1 MNKRMRRAITAFA
14 SGASIISLAFVEN
27 MPEMLKYTLL
37 LVGIA
42 SVGFLIY
49 SEAKEDQINEK
60 V

>member
-37 LVGIA
+37 LVGWHCQCWI
-42 SVGFLIY
+42 SDL
-49 SEAKEDQINEK
+49 
-60 V
+60 